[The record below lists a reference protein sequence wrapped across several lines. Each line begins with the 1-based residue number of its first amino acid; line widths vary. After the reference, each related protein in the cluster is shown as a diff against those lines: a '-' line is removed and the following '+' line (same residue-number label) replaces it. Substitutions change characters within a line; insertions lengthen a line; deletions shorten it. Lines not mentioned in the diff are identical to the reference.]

1 MHTDV
6 EILIKLSKKQ
16 TKTKSNISHIITVK
30 KQNQTPSVT
39 PSASTYTH
47 THHAIPYVLDS
58 VYHENNHYLPTNWYR
73 LTWGHLSSN

>member
-1 MHTDV
+1 MHTEV

-30 KQNQTPSVT
+30 KQNKTPSVT

-47 THHAIPYVLDS
+47 THHAVPYVSDS
-58 VYHENNHYLPTNWYR
+58 VCQENNDYLPINWYR

>member
-47 THHAIPYVLDS
+47 HAIPYVLDS

>member
-16 TKTKSNISHIITVK
+16 TKTKSNISHITTVK

-47 THHAIPYVLDS
+47 THTMPYHM
-58 VYHENNHYLPTNWYR
+58 Y
-73 LTWGHLSSN
+73 